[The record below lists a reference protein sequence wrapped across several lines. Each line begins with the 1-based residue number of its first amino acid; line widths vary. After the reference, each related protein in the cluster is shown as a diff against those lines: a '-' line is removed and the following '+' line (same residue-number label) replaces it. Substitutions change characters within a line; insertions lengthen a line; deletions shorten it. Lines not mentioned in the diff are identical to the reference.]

1 VSLLDPVRSVKVKL
15 GLLVVASVTV
25 AVAVAT
31 IGEAGGVPV
40 WLSIPVTVALALA
53 VTQLLAV
60 GMTSPLREM
69 TAAARRMASGD
80 HTVRVTA
87 TSRDE
92 VGELADAF
100 NRMAEELA
108 AVDRQRRELVANVS
122 HELRTPLTALNAVL
136 ENLADGVAEPDPVT
150 LRAALDQGERMAGL
164 VGDLLDLSRVDA
176 GKAPL
181 ARRRIDVLALL
192 ETAVTQAA
200 VSGRD
205 VTYDVRVEP
214 PDLSVEGD
222 PERLHQLVANLLD
235 NASRHSPPG
244 GTVAVS
250 ARTTADRWLLEVS
263 DQGPGVAPG
272 DRERAFERFGTLGED
287 SVHSGGGGTGLGLA
301 IARWVT
307 DLHGGTIRFV
317 DPEPGGSGARVRADL
332 PVAPTSR
339 QPREEI
345 SMPQSTT
352 PPVATPPPPPPPAP
366 EPPSTPPPLTD
377 AVFGGFWPERSLPGN
392 ARVLLGALGVGVL
405 AGIVLPERDLGLGV
419 FVVLVA
425 AGGVLLAS
433 SRNRRDPFTLACAAL
448 CLALATVPV
457 VRDAEWVA
465 VLSILTGGGLC
476 AVGLVRGRT
485 VPGFVVSVVAWPL
498 SGLRGLPWLGRTLRI
513 FTGMG
518 NKAALARTA
527 VLSIIGLTI
536 FALLFASADAL
547 FAEWIDAVVPD
558 LGSEDLA
565 LRTFVSFFVGGV
577 VLAGGYLALN
587 PPTADGGGRSL
598 RPVAH
603 RFEWLA
609 PVLVVDA
616 VFVLFLVAQ
625 AAVIFGGHDY
635 LERTTGLTYAEY
647 VHQGFGQLTVATAL
661 TLLVVWAASRKAPR
675 ETPADRAWLRGSLGL
690 LCAATMV
697 VVASA
702 LYRMSVYQDAYG
714 LTRLRLL
721 VDVFEGW
728 LGLLVLATM
737 AGGVALRA
745 AWLPRFGLITGVTL
759 LLGLAALNP
768 DAWIARQNIERY
780 DDTGEVDWT
789 YLAGLSDD
797 ALPVLRDLPDDLE
810 ECAISLDGGDEDDWL
825 EWNLGRAL
833 ASDFV
838 EEHEDSWVHRT
849 DCPGQTYE

>member
-1 VSLLDPVRSVKVKL
+1 MTVRVLDPVRSVKVKL
-15 GLLVVASVTV
+15 GLLVAASV
-25 AVAVAT
+25 AVAVVVTT
-31 IGEAGGVPV
+31 IGEAGGVPIA
-40 WLSIPVTVALALA
+40 LSIPVTVALALA

-69 TAAARRMASGD
+69 TAAARRMAGGD

-87 TSRDE
+87 TARDE

-136 ENLADGVAEPDPVT
+136 ENLADGVARPDPAT

-176 GKAPL
+176 GKTPL
-181 ARRRIDVLALL
+181 ARETIDVRRLL
-192 ETAVTQAA
+192 DGAVTEAR
-200 VSGRD
+200 VGGRD
-205 VTYDVRVEP
+205 VTYDVRVDP
-214 PDLSVEGD
+214 PDLSADGD
-222 PERLHQLVANLLD
+222 PTRLRQLVANLLD

-244 GTVAVS
+244 GTVSVL
-250 ARTTADRWLLEVS
+250 ARAAGDRWLLEVT
-263 DQGPGVAPG
+263 DQGPGVAPEH
-272 DRERAFERFGTLGED
+272 RERAFERFGTLSD
-287 SVHSGGGGTGLGLA
+287 TDGGGGTGLGLA

-317 DPEPGGSGARVRADL
+317 DPEPGRTGARVRADL
-332 PVAPTSR
+332 PLVPSPIRTPQEITVPEPAAPSLA
-339 QPREEI
+339 
-345 SMPQSTT
+345 
-352 PPVATPPPPPPPAP
+352 VPPPPPSATS
-366 EPPSTPPPLTD
+366 STTDGSLTD
-377 AVFGGFWPERSLPGN
+377 TVFGDFWPERSLPGEHSDI
-392 ARVLLGALGVGVL
+392 RVLLGALGVGVL
-405 AGIVLPERDLGLGV
+405 AGIVLPYRDLGLGV

-425 AGGVLLAS
+425 AGGLVLAA

-448 CLALATVPV
+448 CLALASVVV
-457 VRDAEWVA
+457 VRDAEWIA
-465 VLSILTGGGLC
+465 VLCLLAGGGLC

-485 VPGFVVSVVAWPL
+485 VPAFVVSLISWPL

-513 FTGMG
+513 ATGLG

-527 VLSIIGLTI
+527 ALSVIGLVI

-547 FAEWIDAVVPD
+547 FAEWVGAVVPD

-565 LRTFVSFFVGGV
+565 LRAFVSFFVGGV

-587 PPTADGGGRSL
+587 PPAMDRGPRAQ

-675 ETPADRAWLRGSLGL
+675 ETPADRAWLRASLGV
-690 LCAATMV
+690 LCVATLV

-702 LYRMSVYQDAYG
+702 LYRMGVYQDAYG
-714 LTRLRLL
+714 FTRLRLL

-737 AGGVALRA
+737 AGGLALRA
-745 AWLPRFGLITGVTL
+745 AWLPRFGLLTGVVA

-768 DAWIARQNIERY
+768 DAWIASHNVDRY
-780 DDTGEVDWT
+780 ADTGRIDWN

-797 ALPVLRDLPDDLE
+797 ALPVLTDLPADLQP
-810 ECAISLDGGDEDDWL
+810 CAIDLDGRHDDDWL
-825 EWNLGRAL
+825 EWNLGRWRARDDDV
-833 ASDFV
+833 ATGDSD
-838 EEHEDSWVHRT
+838 
-849 DCPGQTYE
+849 CG

>member
-1 VSLLDPVRSVKVKL
+1 MSLLDPVRSVKVKL

-25 AVAVAT
+25 AVIVAT

-80 HTVRVTA
+80 HRVRVTA

-92 VGELADAF
+92 IGELADAF

-150 LRAALDQGERMAGL
+150 LRVALDQGERMAGL

-181 ARRRIDVLALL
+181 ARQRVDVRRLL
-192 ETAVTQAA
+192 EAAVTQARVA
-200 VSGRD
+200 GRD

-222 PERLHQLVANLLD
+222 PKRLHQLVANLLD

-244 GTVAVS
+244 GAVAVAAS
-250 ARTTADRWLLEVS
+250 TTADRWLLEVS

-272 DRERAFERFGTLGED
+272 DRERAFERFGTLSEPGD
-287 SVHSGGGGTGLGLA
+287 PGGGVGGGTGLGLA

-339 QPREEI
+339 PHREE
-345 SMPQSTT
+345 STVPEPTPQ
-352 PPVATPPPPPPPAP
+352 VAVPPPPPAAP
-366 EPPSTPPPLTD
+366 EPPSSPPPLTD
-377 AVFGGFWPERSLPGN
+377 AVFGDFWPERSLP
-392 ARVLLGALGVGVL
+392 AHPRVLLGALGVGVL
-405 AGIVLPERDLGLGV
+405 AGVVLPYRDLGLGV

-425 AGGVLLAS
+425 AGGLVLAAS
-433 SRNRRDPFTLACAAL
+433 RDRRDPFTLTCAAL

-457 VRDAEWVA
+457 VRDAEWIA
-465 VLSILTGGGLC
+465 VLCMLAGGGLC

-485 VPGFVVSVVAWPL
+485 VPGFVLSVMAWPL
-498 SGLRGLPWLGRTLRI
+498 SGLRGLPWLGRTLRVFSGI
-513 FTGMG
+513 G
-518 NKAALARTA
+518 NKAALARTV
-527 VLSIIGLTI
+527 VLSVIGLAV

-547 FAEWIDAVVPD
+547 FAEWVGAVVPD

-587 PPTADGGGRSL
+587 PPTVESGGRPL

-616 VFVLFLVAQ
+616 VFVLFLIAQ

-714 LTRLRLL
+714 FTRLRLL

-745 AWLPRFGLITGVTL
+745 RWLPRFGLITGVAL

-768 DAWIARQNIERY
+768 DAWVARQNLDRY
-780 DDTGEVDWT
+780 DDTGEVDWS
-789 YLAGLSDD
+789 YLADLSDD

-810 ECAISLDGGDEDDWL
+810 ECAITFEGRHEDDWL

-838 EEHEDSWVHRT
+838 EEHEDGWVHRT
-849 DCPGQTYE
+849 DCPGQTYN